1 MLAEQ
6 VLVVVIAVAFVI
18 AIIGILATID

>member
-1 MLAEQ
+1 MLADQ

>member
-1 MLAEQ
+1 MLADQ

-18 AIIGILATID
+18 AILGILATLN

>member
-1 MLAEQ
+1 MLADQ

-18 AIIGILATID
+18 AILGILATID

>member
-1 MLAEQ
+1 MLADQ

-18 AIIGILATID
+18 AILGVLATID

>member
-1 MLAEQ
+1 MLADQ

-18 AIIGILATID
+18 AIIGILATLN